1 MMYTYHCFSIFGY
14 QDPEKKRSVLVRQN
28 IEMFLFQFTCYI
40 CMYLK
45 TEEMKYLILYAAL
58 AIMIAA
64 TIAFYVNI
72 YPNVSRLV
80 LNNMCM
86 LISVGII
93 MITRLEFDL
102 AIKQFVVFS
111 VSMVISLFVPVII
124 REAKFLSY
132 EKLRYAY
139 AGIGIVALF
148 LVAILAQ
155 TSGGAKLSFDLGSF
169 SIQPSELVKIV
180 YVFFTASSLYFSTK
194 FKDVVVTTSL
204 AALQVLILVA
214 STDLGAAVIL
224 FVVYLVMLY
233 VATKNWFYM
242 IAGLAAGAFASVA
255 GYFMFSHVRVRVE
268 AWLDPFAVYSGSGYQ
283 VANSLFAIGTGG
295 WLGMGIFEGVPTTIP
310 VAESDFIFSAICEEM
325 GLIIGL
331 CVILMCV
338 SCYVMFLNIA
348 MQIYNKFYK
357 LIALGLG
364 TCYIFQVFLTIGG
377 VTKFIPST
385 GVTLPLVSYGGS
397 SLLSTLIMFAI
408 IQGLYILREEEEEDI
423 ERIRQDNLRRK
434 RASEKEIASKGSRG
448 NGERTVRTS
457 AKSKETS
464 RGVQAGKRK
473 QTGKKQQVSKEK
485 SKVSRQKNYFS
496 D

>member
-1 MMYTYHCFSIFGY
+1 MLYTLHCFSIFGY
-14 QDPEKKRSVLVRQN
+14 QNIEDKKRILVRQN
-28 IEMFLFQFTCYI
+28 IIMFLFQLTCFTS
-40 CMYLK
+40 MYLRM
-45 TEEMKYLILYAAL
+45 EDLKYLMLYGSL
-58 AIMIAA
+58 VIMVGA
-64 TIAFYVNI
+64 TISFYVNI

-86 LISVGII
+86 LFSIGII
-93 MITRLEFDL
+93 MITRLNFDL
-102 AIKQFVVFS
+102 AVKQFIVFCI
-111 VSMVISLFVPVII
+111 SMVISLLVPVII
-124 REAKFLSY
+124 QKAKFLADY
-132 EKLRYAY
+132 QWIYVY
-139 AGIGIVALF
+139 AGIGIVALG
-148 LVAILAQ
+148 LVLVLAQ
-155 TSGGAKLSFDLGSF
+155 TSGGAKLSFDLGGF
-169 SIQPSELVKIV
+169 SIQPSEFVKIV
-180 YVFFTASSLYFSTK
+180 YVFFTASSLYYSTK
-194 FKDVVVTTSL
+194 FKHVVITTGL
-204 AALQVLILVA
+204 AALQVLILVG

-242 IAGLAAGAFASVA
+242 ISGLLAGGCGAVI
-255 GYFMFSHVRVRVE
+255 GYFLFSHVRVRVE
-268 AWLDPFAVYSGSGYQ
+268 AWLDPFANYTGSGYQ

-295 WLGMGIFEGVPTTIP
+295 WLGMGLFEGLPTTIP

-338 SCYVMFLNIA
+338 SCYIMFLNIA
-348 MQIYNKFYK
+348 MQIYNQFYK

-408 IQGLYILREEEEEDI
+408 IQGLYILREDEEEDI

-434 RASEKEIASKGSRG
+434 RTPTREVASEGTESNQKRRIREQEEP
-448 NGERTVRTS
+448 ERTS
-457 AKSKETS
+457 
-464 RGVQAGKRK
+464 GKTTRK
-473 QTGKKQQVSKEK
+473 TTTQEEK
-485 SKVSRQKNYFS
+485 PKRRHQNYFS
-496 D
+496 DY